1 MCISRTACLFVLGTL
16 FMSCSAT
23 QQAKEE
29 IVINLQ
35 ERGADIAPSMYGVFL
50 KKLIMLEMEAC
61 MLN

>member
-1 MCISRTACLFVLGTL
+1 
-16 FMSCSAT
+16 MSCSAT